1 MVFSSIVFLWVF
13 LPLVFVINLFMAGR
27 LSNVFL
33 LLASLIFYAW
43 GEPQLV
49 VLMMASILVNW
60 LAGKLIGKYGGHKKG
75 ILAAAVVIDLSLLGY
90 FKYAGFLAGA
100 VNTLAGGTVIR
111 VPDIRLPI
119 GISFFTFQAISY
131 VADVYRGETQ
141 AQDKL
146 VNTALY
152 ISFFPQLIA
161 GPIVRY
167 HDINLQL
174 ENRHITWEKVAE
186 GFRRF
191 VYGLSKKVLIS
202 NVLGACT
209 DQIYALEPG
218 AITGA
223 MAWLA
228 AVCYMFQIY
237 YDFSGYSD
245 MAIGLGKMFGFDFPE
260 NFNYPYISH
269 SVREFWRRWHISL
282 STWFREYVY
291 IPLGGN
297 RKGNRRTYVNLL
309 IVFFLT
315 GLWHGA
321 GWNYI
326 LWGLYHGFFL
336 VIERV
341 FTAMKARTANTHMES
356 ETANTHME
364 SGTAGNRRDKT
375 FQSLSEPGEEKGEIG
390 NAGTKRLG
398 GKTGEFHEEG
408 VSAGQFHAKKIFTGV
423 FSFVYTFLTVN
434 IGWVFFR
441 TGTRTALSLIARMVM
456 PWRYGGAGLSLWEYA
471 DYKTFF
477 ILACAALGMGWIQSL
492 IPKRIKEAWRFSL
505 PEALWCA
512 VMLVLCIASI
522 ASDTYNPFI
531 YFQF

>member
-1 MVFSSIVFLWVF
+1 MVFSSIIFLWIF

-27 LSNVFL
+27 LSNYFL

-49 VLMMASILVNW
+49 VLMMVSILVNW
-60 LAGKLIGKYGGHKKG
+60 LAGKLIAKYDTYKNW
-75 ILAAAVVIDLSLLGY
+75 ILVGAVAIDLSLLGY
-90 FKYAGFLAGA
+90 FKYAGFLVEA
-100 VNTLAGGTVIR
+100 VNGLTGKTLVP

-131 VADVYRGETQ
+131 VVDVYRGETQ
-141 AQDKL
+141 AQDRL

-167 HDINLQL
+167 HDINAQL
-174 ENRHITWEKVAE
+174 ENRRITWEKVAV

-191 VYGLSKKVLIS
+191 IYGLSKKVLIS
-202 NVLGACT
+202 NVMGACT
-209 DQIYALEPG
+209 DQIYALEMG
-218 AITGA
+218 NITGA

-228 AVCYMFQIY
+228 AACYMFQIY

-297 RKGNRRTYVNLL
+297 RKGQRRTYVNLL
-309 IVFFLT
+309 TVFFLT

-336 VIERV
+336 VVERMWS
-341 FTAMKARTANTHMES
+341 ARKA
-356 ETANTHME
+356 
-364 SGTAGNRRDKT
+364 GTEITGTKNQGAGNGKAKTDRQFMDVPAKRNRR
-375 FQSLSEPGEEKGEIG
+375 FRPGRI
-390 NAGTKRLG
+390 
-398 GKTGEFHEEG
+398 
-408 VSAGQFHAKKIFTGV
+408 I
-423 FSFVYTFLTVN
+423 SFVYMFLVVN
-434 IGWVFFR
+434 FGWVFFR
-441 TGTRTALSLIARMVM
+441 TGTKTALSLIVRMLM
-456 PWRYGGAGLSLWEYA
+456 PWRYQTSGLSLWEYV
-471 DYKTFF
+471 DCKTIF
-477 ILACAALGMGWIQSL
+477 ILVCAACGIGWFQNL
-492 IPKRIKEAWRFSL
+492 FPERKKEAWRFSL
-505 PEALWCA
+505 PEVCWC
-512 VMLVLCIASI
+512 VLMLILCIASI

>member
-60 LAGKLIGKYGGHKKG
+60 LAGKLIGKYGGYKKG

-131 VADVYRGETQ
+131 VVDVYRGETQ

-174 ENRHITWEKVAE
+174 ENRRITWEKVAE

-336 VIERV
+336 VMERI
-341 FTAMKARTANTHMES
+341 FTAMKARTANTHMKS
-356 ETANTHME
+356 EMAKFHMK
-364 SGTAGNRRDKT
+364 SGTAGTRMPDGSPRK
-375 FQSLSEPGEEKGEIG
+375 FRVEE
-390 NAGTKRLG
+390 L
-398 GKTGEFHEEG
+398 
-408 VSAGQFHAKKIFTGV
+408 FTGL

-492 IPKRIKEAWRFSL
+492 IPEQSKEAWRFSL
-505 PEALWCA
+505 PEVLWCA

>member
-1 MVFSSIVFLWVF
+1 MVFSSIVFLWIF

-27 LSNVFL
+27 LSNIFL
-33 LLASLIFYAW
+33 LLASLLFYTW

-49 VLMMASILVNW
+49 VLMMVSILVNW
-60 LAGKLIGKYGGHKKG
+60 LAGKLIGKYDTYKKW
-75 ILAAAVVIDLSLLGY
+75 ILVGAVAVDLSLLGY
-90 FKYAGFLAGA
+90 YKYAGFLVEA
-100 VNTLAGGTVIR
+100 VNALAGRALIP

-131 VADVYRGETQ
+131 VVDVYRGETQ
-141 AQDKL
+141 AQDRL

-174 ENRHITWEKVAE
+174 ENRRITWEKVAA

-202 NVLGACT
+202 NVMGACT
-209 DQIYALEPG
+209 DQIYALEMG
-218 AITGA
+218 NITGA

-228 AVCYMFQIY
+228 AACYMFQIY

-245 MAIGLGKMFGFDFPE
+245 MAIGLGKMFGFDFTE

-297 RKGNRRTYVNLL
+297 RKGRRRTYVNLL

-336 VIERV
+336 VVERMWDSRNAV
-341 FTAMKARTANTHMES
+341 VGQTGAGESDTGKFAAGKFDSDQRVTGISGKKAGRFH
-356 ETANTHME
+356 
-364 SGTAGNRRDKT
+364 
-375 FQSLSEPGEEKGEIG
+375 LPGI
-390 NAGTKRLG
+390 
-398 GKTGEFHEEG
+398 
-408 VSAGQFHAKKIFTGV
+408 
-423 FSFVYTFLTVN
+423 FSFIYTLLVVN
-434 IGWVFFR
+434 FGWIFFR
-441 TGTRTALSLIARMVM
+441 TGSKTALSLIVRMLM
-456 PWRYGGAGLSLWEYA
+456 PWRYRMSALSIWEYA
-471 DYKTFF
+471 DYKTIF
-477 ILACAALGMGWIQSL
+477 ILVCAVCGMGWFQNL
-492 IPKRIKEAWRFSL
+492 ISERKKEAWRFSL
-505 PEALWCA
+505 PEVLWCA

>member
-1 MVFSSIVFLWVF
+1 MVFSSIIFLWIF

-27 LSNVFL
+27 LSNIFL
-33 LLASLIFYAW
+33 LL

-49 VLMMASILVNW
+49 VLMMVSILVNW
-60 LAGKLIGKYGGHKKG
+60 LAGKLIGKYAGYKEW
-75 ILAAAVVIDLSLLGY
+75 ILVGAVAIDLSLLGY
-90 FKYAGFLAGA
+90 FKYAGFFVNA
-100 VNTLAGGTVIR
+100 VNTVAGKALIP

-131 VADVYRGETQ
+131 VVDVYRGETQ
-141 AQDKL
+141 AQDRL

-174 ENRHITWEKVAE
+174 ESRRITWEKVAA

-209 DQIYALEPG
+209 DRIYALELG
-218 AITGA
+218 DITGA
-223 MAWLA
+223 MAWMA
-228 AVCYMFQIY
+228 AICYMFQIY

-297 RKGNRRTYVNLL
+297 RKGQRRTYVNLL

-326 LWGLYHGFFL
+326 LWGLYHGFFM
-336 VIERV
+336 VVERMGS
-341 FTAMKARTANTHMES
+341 AWKAAAKQN
-356 ETANTHME
+356 
-364 SGTAGNRRDKT
+364 DQKK
-375 FQSLSEPGEEKGEIG
+375 P
-390 NAGTKRLG
+390 
-398 GKTGEFHEEG
+398 TGF
-408 VSAGQFHAKKIFTGV
+408 
-423 FSFVYTFLTVN
+423 FSFLYTFLAVN
-434 IGWVFFR
+434 FGWVFFR
-441 TGTRTALSLIARMVM
+441 TGTGTALSLLARMFM
-456 PWRYGGAGLSLWEYA
+456 PWRYVTSGLSLWECA
-471 DYKTFF
+471 DYKTVFV
-477 ILACAALGMGWIQSL
+477 LVCAVCGMGWFQNL
-492 IPKRIKEAWRFSL
+492 ISERKKEVWRFSL
-505 PEALWCA
+505 PEIFWCA
-512 VMLVLCIASI
+512 VMLILCIAAI

>member
-1 MVFSSIVFLWVF
+1 MVFSSIVFLWIF

-27 LSNVFL
+27 LSNFFL

-49 VLMMASILVNW
+49 VLMMVSILVNW
-60 LAGKLIGKYGGHKKG
+60 LAGKLIGRYERYKGG
-75 ILAAAVVIDLSLLGY
+75 ILAAAVVVDLSLLGY
-90 FKYAGFLAGA
+90 FKYAGFL
-100 VNTLAGGTVIR
+100 VNVVNGLAGKAVIP

-131 VADVYRGETQ
+131 VVDVYRGETQ
-141 AQDKL
+141 AQDRL

-174 ENRHITWEKVAE
+174 ENRRISWEKVAA

-191 VYGLSKKVLIS
+191 IYGLSKKVLIS

-218 AITGA
+218 QITGV

-228 AVCYMFQIY
+228 ALCYMFQIY

-326 LWGLYHGFFL
+326 LWGMYHGFFL
-336 VIERV
+336 VAERV
-341 FTAMKARTANTHMES
+341 YGAMK
-356 ETANTHME
+356 
-364 SGTAGNRRDKT
+364 SGAGKRA
-375 FQSLSEPGEEKGEIG
+375 
-390 NAGTKRLG
+390 AGTVEIKVPG
-398 GKTGEFHEEG
+398 GTTGRITGRFCMG
-408 VSAGQFHAKKIFTGV
+408 GFFTGC
-423 FSFVYTFLTVN
+423 FTFVYTFLTVN

-441 TGTRTALSLIARMVM
+441 TGTRTAFSLIARMVM
-456 PWRYGGAGLSLWEYA
+456 PWRYRVSGLSVWECA

-477 ILACAALGMGWIQSL
+477 ILACAVCGMGWLQSL
-492 IPKRIKEAWRFSL
+492 IPERKKEAWRFSL
-505 PEALWCA
+505 PEVLWCG